1 MMEKDVGMKGA
12 PERKH
17 FKVGNLKKGITCNM
31 IGFAAL
37 P

>member
-1 MMEKDVGMKGA
+1 MTEKDVGMKGA

-17 FKVGNLKKGITCNM
+17 FLVGNLKKGVNM